1 MPKRPLA
8 LLFLPLLTGAA
19 VFADLPVGPVYPD
32 RFPTLEIA
40 VEPPGLDPQALSA
53 IQAEELELLE
63 DGVTTSGALEVRP
76 FGATERGIAL
86 VVAIDASGTM
96 TGKPL
101 AELKQALA
109 GLVEEIR
116 PQDRLALVSFA
127 DEFRQEMEFTSD
139 SQQLREVIEGIEARG
154 RITELFKALFKS
166 LELFDEP
173 GLPARRRL
181 VVVSDGKDE
190 GEAYRIEDVIEK
202 ARSLS
207 VPVDGIGLTRIDPKY
222 LSQLERLADLS
233 GGFYARA
240 SEAADL
246 ERRFDDW
253 MERLQATPVASFE
266 AQRLNADGQPHRV
279 GVRWRAEGR
288 VLEGDVQVLM
298 PAPPPPPP
306 PSDEPDEGPGESE
319 DLRPEQWL
327 GVPRTALLVGGL
339 AVFAL
344 LLLALW
350 LLRRARRAARIGK
363 EASDLEQES
372 PESTDAGPPVEA
384 PGLMVTE
391 APEESEEAP
400 STAARPRRK
409 TQLRTPFAAPADGRP
424 AALLKGIEGALED
437 KAFGIEEDPFWIGS
451 DEANQLPID
460 GDDYVSGHHAC
471 IRFHEGSLLLYDNGS
486 TNGTFLNEE
495 RLEKTPRTLA
505 RGDRV
510 RCGRTTFVIL
520 APPDEGASEGATR
533 DDPMR

>member
-1 MPKRPLA
+1 MPQRPLA
-8 LLFLPLLTGAA
+8 LLFVSLLTGPA
-19 VFADLPVGPVYPD
+19 VFADLPVGPVYLD

-53 IQAEELELLE
+53 IQADELELLE
-63 DGVTTSGALEVRP
+63 DGVSTSVALEVRP

-109 GLVEEIR
+109 ALVEEIR
-116 PQDRLALVSFA
+116 PQDRMALVSFA
-127 DEFRQEMEFTSD
+127 DEFRQEIEFTSD
-139 SQQLREVIEGIEARG
+139 SRQLREVIEGIEARG

-202 ARSLS
+202 ARSLH

-253 MERLQATPVASFE
+253 MRRLQATPVASFE
-266 AQRLNADGQPHRV
+266 AQRLTADGQPHRV
-279 GVRWRAEGR
+279 GVRWRTEGR

-298 PAPPPPPP
+298 PPPPPPP
-306 PSDEPDEGPGESE
+306 PPGESA
-319 DLRPEQWL
+319 DQWL
-327 GVPRTALLVGGL
+327 GVPRSALLAGGL
-339 AVFAL
+339 AVL
-344 LLLALW
+344 VLLLALW
-350 LLRRARRAARIGK
+350 LRRRVRRAARVGEGSPDIEEK
-363 EASDLEQES
+363 S

-391 APEESEEAP
+391 APGEPEEAP
-400 STAARPRRK
+400 SPAARPRRK
-409 TQLRTPFAAPADGRP
+409 TQIRTPFVAPADGRP
-424 AALLKGIEGALED
+424 AAVLKGIEGALED
-437 KAFGIEEDPFWIGS
+437 SAYGIEEDPFWIGS
-451 DEANQLPID
+451 DESNQLQID

-495 RLEKTPRTLA
+495 RLEGTPRPLA

-510 RCGRTTFVIL
+510 RCGRATFVIL
-520 APPDEGASEGATR
+520 APPDEGALEGSR
-533 DDPMR
+533 P